1 MARSK
6 IPDPLERRHLV
17 ERGLGEA
24 QAARIAQAYLADG
37 RELEALDFLAQAGD
51 QEGLAGLRKSAIAAG
66 DLFLLKAVAPFL
78 EEKPTREDWE
88 ALAAAAEAAGKQRYA
103 EDARRQAQRGED

>member
-17 ERGLGEA
+17 ERGVGEA
-24 QAARIAQAYLADG
+24 QAARVAQAYLAEG
-37 RELEALDFLAQAGD
+37 RELEALDFLAEAGD
-51 QEGLAGLRKSAIAAG
+51 QEGLAGLRQSAIAAG
-66 DLFLLKAVAPFL
+66 DLFLLKAVASAQA
-78 EEKPTREDWE
+78 EEPQRQEWE

-103 EDARRQAQRGED
+103 EDARRQAERGEE